1 MDINEN
7 DLGVSKRKTTSKSK
21 TVRCPTGEAPT
32 ASLAGPTGV
41 SDGTIEHPTGVI
53 TDHDAGT
60 DCDNTLSTV
69 NPTGGC
75 PLPASTPAQS
85 PESDMRQ
92 LQSTVEALANQM
104 AWFVEKMSQ
113 AEEAYDEAGQQEV
126 DEASVGLNM
135 DSEAPLMD
143 TIPEEGEAP
152 VDTLTGLEHFYNV
165 ADTVGAD
172 VDQQLATIINNLAK
186 NHLPDEKLK
195 EKLAT

>member
-21 TVRCPTGEAPT
+21 TVPCPTGEAPT

-75 PLPASTPAQS
+75 PLPASTSAQS

-104 AWFVEKMSQ
+104 AWFVEKMTQ
-113 AEEAYDEAGQQEV
+113 AEEAYDEAAQQV
-126 DEASVGLNM
+126 DEASIGINM
-135 DSEAPLMD
+135 DSEAPLTD
-143 TIPEEGEAP
+143 AIPEAGDEAP
-152 VDTLTGLEHFYNV
+152 LDTLTGLEHFYNV

-195 EKLAT
+195 EKLTT

>member
-7 DLGVSKRKTTSKSK
+7 DLGVSKRKTTGKAK

-32 ASLAGPTGV
+32 ALLAGPTGV
-41 SDGTIEHPTGVI
+41 SDSTIEHPTGVI

-75 PLPASTPAQS
+75 PLPAATSAQS

-104 AWFVEKMSQ
+104 AWFVEKMTQ
-113 AEEAYDEAGQQEV
+113 AEEAYDEAAQQEV

-135 DSEAPLMD
+135 DSEAPLTD
-143 TIPEEGEAP
+143 AIP
-152 VDTLTGLEHFYNV
+152 
-165 ADTVGAD
+165 
-172 VDQQLATIINNLAK
+172 
-186 NHLPDEKLK
+186 
-195 EKLAT
+195 